1 MKNFALAVTMLVVVA
16 ASSPAQAEPGKDFC
30 TSSKATLTT
39 CVIVGTAATVFFL
52 ALLEGGASAPAKSGK
67 PDKNPDMW
75 KNTPVRPD
83 TSTGCAWGDRKYGTC
98 H

>member
-16 ASSPAQAEPGKDFC
+16 ASSSAQAAPKQDFC
-30 TSSKATLTT
+30 TSSKATLFICTAT
-39 CVIVGTAATVFFL
+39 AVTIGLAIVSL
-52 ALLEGGASAPAKSGK
+52 AEGKPRKPSPSGK
-67 PDKNPDMW
+67 PDKDPNMW